1 MKYTLLKIVQDIL
14 SDMSSDFANSITDT
28 EEAQQVAQIVE
39 STFNA
44 MVSNRNWPHTK
55 RLIQFDAYTDNTKPT
70 HMLLPVSVKELIEL
84 NYNKQRQS
92 TTRILYQPVRWKEN
106 DEFLRLTNQNNNDST
121 TVQVVTDPSGIQ
133 LLIQNNKAPD
143 FFTSFDD
150 NTIVFDSYDNLVD
163 STIQASKIQ
172 ATGYIMPVFV
182 MDDNY
187 IPDIPEEAFMA
198 LVNEA
203 KSVCMLR
210 IKSTQDIKAEQESTR
225 QQRWLSRKAW
235 KVHGGI
241 RYDNY
246 GRRSRKYHKD
256 PTFRN
261 EN

>member
-1 MKYTLLKIVQDIL
+1 
-14 SDMSSDFANSITDT
+14 
-28 EEAQQVAQIVE
+28 
-39 STFNA
+39 
-44 MVSNRNWPHTK
+44 
-55 RLIQFDAYTDNTKPT
+55 
-70 HMLLPVSVKELIEL
+70 
-84 NYNKQRQS
+84 
-92 TTRILYQPVRWKEN
+92 
-106 DEFLRLTNQNNNDST
+106 
-121 TVQVVTDPSGIQ
+121 
-133 LLIQNNKAPD
+133 
-143 FFTSFDD
+143 
-150 NTIVFDSYDNLVD
+150 
-163 STIQASKIQ
+163 
-172 ATGYIMPVFV
+172 VFV